1 VYNLGGFFMVIFD
14 VFLQSLRQNLE
25 FLSFFSE
32 KTLQFSPAVK
42 GARGDY
48 PSFFAYLPLFFAC
61 WMKIFPAE
69 NQRYDKKSC
78 FLAKKSVRIFG

>member
-1 VYNLGGFFMVIFD
+1 MVIFD

-69 NQRYDKKSC
+69 NQRDEKKIC